1 MPRPPLHL
9 ETWGK
14 IRRTIVDGKPTAV
27 AYYRDADGKTRKMQ
41 RQGKTGAEAER
52 VLVAA
57 MKARLA
63 PAGEDLTADSSVKH
77 AAEKWLA
84 EPERSEL
91 AISTIRRYTDIL
103 STIVRDGFGS
113 VRLGEATVP
122 RVDRFLKTV
131 TADHGPGT
139 AKTART
145 LLQHVFALG
154 VRYGAIRSNPVRDVG
169 RIVQARKAVTAP
181 DAHSIREMAALMRA
195 YDATPDKRGNRR
207 TADLGDL
214 FDVFTGTGARTAE
227 ILALRWVDIDL
238 SALPRPTL
246 SIRGTV
252 SLDADG
258 KVFVQP
264 YPKTEDSNRAL
275 KLPQYVVDVLTRRR
289 IDSYCEWV
297 FPSAVGTL
305 RWPHNL
311 RRNWREALAKT
322 PYADITPRSLRKAVA
337 TRIRDELGIE
347 MAGAQLGHTSGSTV
361 TKKHYV
367 QPLAVGPDATSA
379 LDAFGENSE

>member
-1 MPRPPLHL
+1 MPRPPLEL

-14 IRRTIVDGKPTAV
+14 IRRIVVDGKHAAV
-27 AYYRDADGKTRKMQ
+27 AYYRDSDGKTRKMQ

-52 VLVAA
+52 NLIRA

-63 PAGEDLTADSSVKH
+63 PAGEDLTADTTVKQ

-91 AISTIRRYTDIL
+91 AIATVRRYTDIL
-103 STIVRDGFGS
+103 GTIVKNGFGG

-122 RVDRFLKTV
+122 RVDRFLKSV
-131 TADHGPGT
+131 TTENGPST

-145 LLQHVFALG
+145 LLQHVFALA
-154 VRYGAIRSNPVRDVG
+154 VRHGAIRSNPVRDAG
-169 RIVQARKAVTAP
+169 RIVQPRKPVVAP

-195 YDATPDKRGNRR
+195 YDTTPDKRGNQRV
-207 TADLGDL
+207 ADLGDL
-214 FDVFTGTGARTAE
+214 FDVFSGTGARTAE
-227 ILALRWVDIDL
+227 ILALRWDDVDLD
-238 SALPRPTL
+238 ALPRPTI
-246 SIRGTV
+246 SIHGTV
-252 SLDADG
+252 TLDADG
-258 KVFVQP
+258 KVFVQEH
-264 YPKTEDSNRAL
+264 PKTDSSRRVL
-275 KLPQYVVDVLTRRR
+275 KLPQYVADVLTRRR
-289 IDSYCEWV
+289 IHSYCEWV

-311 RRNWREALAKT
+311 RRNWREALAGT
-322 PYADITPRSLRKAVA
+322 PYAEVSPRSLRKAVA

-347 MAGAQLGHTSGSTV
+347 VAGEQLGHASGSTV
-361 TKKHYV
+361 TRKHYT
-367 QPLAVGPDATSA
+367 QRLAVGPDATSA